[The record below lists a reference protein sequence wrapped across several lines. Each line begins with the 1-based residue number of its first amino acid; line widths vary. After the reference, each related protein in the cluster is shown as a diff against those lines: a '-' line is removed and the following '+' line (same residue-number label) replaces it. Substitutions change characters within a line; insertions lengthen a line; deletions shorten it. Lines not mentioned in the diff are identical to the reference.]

1 MVFFS
6 IEMQGGLVQIQLNQK
21 RYYSVREETSH
32 KPLKA
37 PAAKMSFPSMYII
50 DTICLG
56 VCFLFH
62 VIIGRHYFLY
72 KFIIS
77 FSFKGF
83 LNKCE
88 HVVK

>member
-6 IEMQGGLVQIQLNQK
+6 IEMQRGLVQIQVNHKL
-21 RYYSVREETSH
+21 YYSVREETSH

-37 PAAKMSFPSMYII
+37 PAAKMPFPSMYII
-50 DTICLG
+50 DTTCLD

-62 VIIGRHYFLY
+62 VITGRHYFLY

-83 LNKCE
+83 LNKCK